1 MSAVGWDIGGVNTK
15 MARVDGGAV
24 TAVIGRPFEIQR
36 DPNALVPLLREML
49 AEAGIADAVPHA
61 VTMTAELSQ
70 LFRTKREGVRF
81 VLESRRGRISRC
93 QRACVHR

>member
-1 MSAVGWDIGGVNTK
+1 

-24 TAVIGRPFEIQR
+24 TAVVGRPFEIQR

-61 VTMTAELSQ
+61 VELVS
-70 LFRTKREGVRF
+70 
-81 VLESRRGRISRC
+81 VLPSGRRSV
-93 QRACVHR
+93 AVAL